1 MNKGCP
7 LLDLMSHRVMQ
18 QRHWQRIADVTGVRN
33 LDVEAEDFRLRNIM
47 DLPLLEYKEDI
58 EDICIAAV
66 KERDIEAKLKQVES
80 DWKMQEFNFA
90 QFKARGELLLKGDR
104 IQEVISLLED
114 SLMLL
119 GSLMSNRFVKKHEII
134 V

>member
-1 MNKGCP
+1 
-7 LLDLMSHRVMQ
+7 MSHRVMQ
-18 QRHWQRIADVTGVRN
+18 QRHWQRIADVTRVRN

-119 GSLMSNRFVKKHEII
+119 GSLMSNRFVKKT
-134 V
+134 

>member
-1 MNKGCP
+1 
-7 LLDLMSHRVMQ
+7 MSNRAMQ
-18 QRHWQRIADVTGVRN
+18 YRHCQRIAEVTSAHY
-33 LDVEAEDFRLRNIM
+33 LDIEADDFRLRNVM
-47 DLPLLEYKEDI
+47 DLPLLQYKEDI

-80 DWKMQEFNFA
+80 DWKSQEFNFA
-90 QFKARGELLLKGDR
+90 QFKIRGELLLKGDR

-119 GSLMSNRFVKKHEII
+119 GSLMSNRFVIYKSSFKILDFFSSY
-134 V
+134 

>member
-1 MNKGCP
+1 
-7 LLDLMSHRVMQ
+7 MSHRVMQ